1 MTLEKGLY
9 WSLHVGW
16 YNTSKEGRIRV
27 SSKVIAFPD
36 LTSPC
41 PVSVV
46 CKYSINLNTYNF
58 TLVIVHDY
66 ELTTEDLHCTWSPRV
81 SLEMSTLN
89 GLNFMIS
96 RSYSQLTDGKIKV
109 SPLHLPHTSQFASP
123 QKWHH
128 IITKGLSGNKYLGK
142 QYTKASNAMERGW
155 CANFA

>member
-1 MTLEKGLY
+1 MKIVTLEKGLY

-16 YNTSKEGRIRV
+16 YNTSKEGRITV

-46 CKYSINLNTYNF
+46 CKYFINLNTYNC
-58 TLVIVHDY
+58 TLLIVHDY
-66 ELTTEDLHCTWSPRV
+66 ELTTEELCCTRSPRV
-81 SLEMSTLN
+81 RLEMSTPN
-89 GLNFMIS
+89 GLNFMILW
-96 RSYSQLTDGKIKV
+96 SYSQFIAGKIKA

-128 IITKGLSGNKYLGK
+128 IITKGLSGNKYLDK
-142 QYTKASNAMERGW
+142 QYIEASNA
-155 CANFA
+155 